1 MTRRRTTGTLPPA
14 YGEPVRDEDTFRLR
28 VPPRRGTGGMGNGAP
43 PASRSGS
50 RAGSR
55 SGPASGSRSGSA
67 SRSRS
72 RSVSVP
78 RSRSAARSRVRR
90 RQRNRRRALSLTVL
104 VLAAVAGAA
113 LLVGRPWQH
122 GGGPADAA
130 PAPSDTAPAGGPDN
144 ASEPLEDAPEPT
156 PSPTPTPSAEAEAEA
171 EADGG
176 TDADAPRAEDIP
188 ASGPGTFTVARAGVT
203 SKGKGSA
210 YRVEVENGIGVDPDR
225 AAEDIAAIL
234 ADPRGWSH
242 GGERSFRQVA
252 DGSAGLVIRI
262 ATPAT
267 TDRMCGAYGLNTRG
281 EVNCRGGEKVMVN
294 LKRWQLGSPQFDG
307 PVSEYR
313 ALIVNHEVG
322 HWLGRGHETC
332 PGKGRPA
339 PAMMQQ
345 IDGLKGCVANAWPY
359 DAKGRYLSGPK
370 VP

>member
-1 MTRRRTTGTLPPA
+1 MTRRRPTGTLPPG
-14 YGEPVRDEDTFRLR
+14 YGEPDRDEDTFRLR
-28 VPPRRGTGGMGNGAP
+28 VPPPRAP
-43 PASRSGS
+43 EHTRSGS
-50 RAGSR
+50 RDGSR
-55 SGPASGSRSGSA
+55 SA
-67 SRSRS
+67 
-72 RSVSVP
+72 P

-90 RQRNRRRALSLTVL
+90 RQRSRRRAVSLAVL
-104 VLAAVAGAA
+104 GLAVVAGAA
-113 LLVGRPWQH
+113 LLVGRPWQD

-130 PAPSDTAPAGGPDN
+130 PAPSRTAPAGGPDN
-144 ASEPLEDAPEPT
+144 ASVPLEDSPAPT
-156 PSPTPTPSAEAEAEA
+156 PPPSPAPSASASTSDEE
-171 EADGG
+171 D
-176 TDADAPRAEDIP
+176 TPRAEDVP

-203 SKGKGSA
+203 AKGRGSA
-210 YRVEVENGIGVDPDR
+210 YRVEVEDGTGVDPDR
-225 AAEDIAAIL
+225 AAADIAAVL

-267 TDRMCGAYGLNTRG
+267 TDRMCGEYGLNTRG

-345 IDGLKGCVANAWPY
+345 IAGLKGCVANAWPY
-359 DAKGRYLSGPK
+359 DAKGRYLGGPK

>member
-1 MTRRRTTGTLPPA
+1 MTRRRTTGTLPPP

-28 VPPRRGTGGMGNGAP
+28 VPPPRARPAP
-43 PASRSGS
+43 A
-50 RAGSR
+50 
-55 SGPASGSRSGSA
+55 
-67 SRSRS
+67 
-72 RSVSVP
+72 P
-78 RSRSAARSRVRR
+78 RSRAAARSRVRR
-90 RQRNRRRALSLTVL
+90 RQRSRRR
-104 VLAAVAGAA
+104 VLALAVLALAVAAGAA
-113 LLVGRPWQH
+113 LLVGRPWLH

-130 PAPSDTAPAGGPDN
+130 PSRTAPAGGPDN

-156 PSPTPTPSAEAEAEA
+156 PPPAPTPSASA
-171 EADGG
+171 
-176 TDADAPRAEDIP
+176 DADADTDGSREGDALGPEDIP

-203 SKGKGSA
+203 PKGRGSS

-242 GGERSFRQVA
+242 GGDRSFRQVA

-345 IDGLKGCVANAWPY
+345 INGLKGCVANAWPY
-359 DAKGRYLSGPK
+359 DAKGRYLGGPK

>member
-14 YGEPVRDEDTFRLR
+14 HGEPVRDEDTFRLR
-28 VPPRRGTGGMGNGAP
+28 VPPPRTPGDTRRTRGGPPSSARPGHAPGA
-43 PASRSGS
+43 
-50 RAGSR
+50 
-55 SGPASGSRSGSA
+55 
-67 SRSRS
+67 
-72 RSVSVP
+72 
-78 RSRSAARSRVRR
+78 RSRSAVRSRVRR
-90 RQRNRRRALSLTVL
+90 RQRNRRRALSLA
-104 VLAAVAGAA
+104 VLALTAVAGAA
-113 LLVGRPWQH
+113 LLVGRPWQS
-122 GGGPADAA
+122 GGGPVDAA
-130 PAPSDTAPAGGPDN
+130 PAPSRTAPAG
-144 ASEPLEDAPEPT
+144 
-156 PSPTPTPSAEAEAEA
+156 AE
-171 EADGG
+171 GG
-176 TDADAPRAEDIP
+176 TEEEEDVPRAEDIP

-203 SKGKGSA
+203 SKGRGSA
-210 YRVEVENGIGVDPDR
+210 YRVEVEDGIGVDPDR
-225 AAEDIAAIL
+225 AAADIADVL

-267 TDRMCGAYGLNTRG
+267 TDRECGAYGLKTRG

-359 DAKGRYLSGPK
+359 DAKGRYLGGPK

>member
-1 MTRRRTTGTLPPA
+1 LAVLTL
-14 YGEPVRDEDTFRLR
+14 
-28 VPPRRGTGGMGNGAP
+28 
-43 PASRSGS
+43 
-50 RAGSR
+50 
-55 SGPASGSRSGSA
+55 
-67 SRSRS
+67 
-72 RSVSVP
+72 
-78 RSRSAARSRVRR
+78 
-90 RQRNRRRALSLTVL
+90 
-104 VLAAVAGAA
+104 AVAAGAA
-113 LLVGRPWQH
+113 LLVGRPWQD

-130 PAPSDTAPAGGPDN
+130 PAPSRTAPEGGPDN
-144 ASEPLEDAPEPT
+144 ASEPLEDAPPPT
-156 PSPTPTPSAEAEAEA
+156 PAPTPTPSAAEE
-171 EADGG
+171 EAD
-176 TDADAPRAEDIP
+176 DPRAEDIP

-203 SKGKGSA
+203 AKGKGSA
-210 YRVEVENGIGVDPDR
+210 YRVEVEDGIGVDPDR
-225 AAEDIAAIL
+225 AAAGIAAVL

-252 DGSAGLVIRI
+252 DGSAGLVIKI

-267 TDRMCGAYGLNTRG
+267 TDRICGAYGLRTRG

-307 PVSEYR
+307 PVAEYR
-313 ALIVNHEVG
+313 ALIINHEVG

-359 DAKGRYLSGPK
+359 DAKGRYLGGPK

>member
-14 YGEPVRDEDTFRLR
+14 YGRPDGDEDTFRLR
-28 VPPRRGTGGMGNGAP
+28 VPPPRTPERTGSGP
-43 PASRSGS
+43 RSGS
-50 RAGSR
+50 GDDSRDGSGSGTRGGSGRSSRNGSRRGSR
-55 SGPASGSRSGSA
+55 SA
-67 SRSRS
+67 
-72 RSVSVP
+72 P
-78 RSRSAARSRVRR
+78 RSRSAARNRVRR
-90 RQRNRRRALSLTVL
+90 QRRNRRRAVGLA
-104 VLAAVAGAA
+104 VLALAVAAGAT
-113 LLVGRPWQH
+113 LLVGRPWQN

-130 PAPSDTAPAGGPDN
+130 PAPSRTAPEAGPDN

-156 PSPTPTPSAEAEAEA
+156 PPPTPTPSATEEAEE
-171 EADGG
+171 ETDGLK
-176 TDADAPRAEDIP
+176 AEDIP

-203 SKGKGSA
+203 PKGKGSA
-210 YRVEVENGIGVDPDR
+210 YRVEVEDGIGVDPDR
-225 AAEDIAAIL
+225 AAAGIAAVL

-307 PVSEYR
+307 PVAEYR
-313 ALIVNHEVG
+313 ALIINHEVG
-322 HWLGRGHETC
+322 HWLGHGHETC

-359 DAKGRYLSGPK
+359 DAKGRYLGGPK

>member
-1 MTRRRTTGTLPPA
+1 LAARRRPT
-14 YGEPVRDEDTFRLR
+14 
-28 VPPRRGTGGMGNGAP
+28 
-43 PASRSGS
+43 
-50 RAGSR
+50 
-55 SGPASGSRSGSA
+55 
-67 SRSRS
+67 
-72 RSVSVP
+72 
-78 RSRSAARSRVRR
+78 
-90 RQRNRRRALSLTVL
+90 
-104 VLAAVAGAA
+104 
-113 LLVGRPWQH
+113 
-122 GGGPADAA
+122 DAA
-130 PAPSDTAPAGGPDN
+130 PVPSVRPRRAERTTRRSRWRTPPD
-144 ASEPLEDAPEPT
+144 PT
-156 PSPTPTPSAEAEAEA
+156 PPPTPTPTPSAS
-171 EADGG
+171 AD
-176 TDADAPRAEDIP
+176 TDASREGDAPRAEDIP

-210 YRVEVENGIGVDPDR
+210 YRVEVEDGIGVDPDR
-225 AAEDIAAIL
+225 AAADIAAVL

-267 TDRMCGAYGLNTRG
+267 TDRMCGEYGLNTRG

-359 DAKGRYLSGPK
+359 DAKGRYLGGPK

>member
-14 YGEPVRDEDTFRLR
+14 SGEPARDEDTFRLR
-28 VPPRRGTGGMGNGAP
+28 VPPP
-43 PASRSGS
+43 RSS
-50 RAGSR
+50 EPTR
-55 SGPASGSRSGSA
+55 SGPRSAPRSA
-67 SRSRS
+67 PA
-72 RSVSVP
+72 P
-78 RSRSAARSRVRR
+78 RSRSAVRSRVRR
-90 RQRNRRRALSLTVL
+90 RQRNRRRAAGLA
-104 VLAAVAGAA
+104 VLALAVAAGAA
-113 LLVGRPWQH
+113 LLVGRPWQS
-122 GGGPADAA
+122 GGGPADAT
-130 PAPSDTAPAGGPDN
+130 PAPSRTAPAGGPDN
-144 ASEPLEDAPEPT
+144 ASKPLEDAPAPPPPPT
-156 PSPTPTPSAEAEAEA
+156 PSTSPSAEAGAEA
-171 EADGG
+171 ED
-176 TDADAPRAEDIP
+176 DPRAEDIP

-203 SKGKGSA
+203 AKGGGSA
-210 YRVEVENGIGVDPDR
+210 YRVEVENGSGVDPDR
-225 AAEDIAAIL
+225 AAADIADVL

-242 GGERSFRQVA
+242 GGERSVRQVA

-267 TDRMCGAYGLNTRG
+267 TDRMCGEYGLNTRG

-359 DAKGRYLSGPK
+359 DAKGRYLGGPK

>member
-28 VPPRRGTGGMGNGAP
+28 VPPPRAPGPAGNGSPP
-43 PASRSGS
+43 PA
-50 RAGSR
+50 R
-55 SGPASGSRSGSA
+55 SGPGAPSGSA

-72 RSVSVP
+72 RPASAP

-90 RQRNRRRALSLTVL
+90 RQRNRRRVLSLAVL
-104 VLAAVAGAA
+104 VLAVVAGAA

-130 PAPSDTAPAGGPDN
+130 PDPSRTAPAGGPDS

-156 PSPTPTPSAEAEAEA
+156 PPPTPTPTPSASA
-171 EADGG
+171 G
-176 TDADAPRAEDIP
+176 TDASREGDALGPEDIP

-203 SKGKGSA
+203 PKGRGSA

-225 AAEDIAAIL
+225 AAADIAAVL

-262 ATPAT
+262 ATPTT
-267 TDRMCGAYGLNTRG
+267 TDRECGAYGLNTRG

-359 DAKGRYLSGPK
+359 DAKGRYLGGPK